1 MTKLKLKF
9 CLIACI
15 IPHLFWFFLFIG
27 KWLYPRPIN
36 ILIVMDPTICR
47 RWNYSQIRNG
57 NFQNT
62 PCNSMMQRA
71 SYTSAI
77 FSSPEHCAL
86 QFRIHYMCYL
96 ITWRTLST
104 QIEASDNRTD
114 AFRKLRMC
122 DYSTGKTDT
131 CLHHLQLLSIELNS
145 HQCFQDKTD

>member
-1 MTKLKLKF
+1 MLKF

-15 IPHLFWFFLFIG
+15 ISHLFWFFLFIG
-27 KWLYPRPIN
+27 KWLYHRPNN
-36 ILIVMDPTICR
+36 ILMVMDSTICSR
-47 RWNYSQIRNG
+47 RNYAQIRNL
-57 NFQNT
+57 NFHYT
-62 PCNSMMQRA
+62 PYNIKNSMMQRA

-77 FSSPEHCAL
+77 FSCPQHCTL

-131 CLHHLQLLSIELNS
+131 CLHHLQLLS
-145 HQCFQDKTD
+145 